1 MAFTRRDFVKGGVAA
16 FTWGFAAPA
25 FLSDVA
31 HAQGAASRNLVVLY
45 LGGGND
51 SLNTVVPY
59 ADSFYYSRRPTIAI
73 PPGVVLQLGTDGA
86 GRAIGL
92 HPQLPGLRTIFNQGR
107 MAVIQ
112 RTGYP
117 NLSRSHFL
125 GTDIWSTASMT
136 APQGPG
142 WIGRYLDTLPLP
154 VDPLVGWNTNR
165 ELPRTMIARTVSVPS
180 IPSPAQYAFSSP
192 NSGTPDQNFA
202 RTSATRI
209 SSHVPVDRPHLAFVN
224 ASAQGAFAT
233 MDRVAQVAQYAPT
246 ATYPNTGLGSALR
259 AVAGAIVRGIGT
271 KVFWVQTGGYDTHAQ
286 QGTGASAT
294 GAYQSLMATIDGAIT
309 AFYTDMQNQALVNQT
324 TILTFSEFGRRVGE
338 NGTQGTDHG
347 EGGVMFAVGG
357 GVRGGIYGTAPDL
370 NPFVGNPTLSSDR
383 GDVRW
388 DIDFRR
394 VYAEILDKWL
404 GSNSVAVLGGDYRN
418 PALNFIV

>member
-1 MAFTRRDFVKGGVAA
+1 MAFTRREFVKGGVAA

-31 HAQGAASRNLVVLY
+31 QAQGAQSRNLVVLY

-51 SLNTVVPY
+51 SLNTVIPY
-59 ADSFYYSRRPTIAI
+59 NDGFYYSRRPTIAV
-73 PPGVVLQLGTDGA
+73 PGNMVLQIGSDAA
-86 GRAIGL
+86 GNALGL
-92 HPQLPGLRTIFNQGR
+92 HPRLTGLATIYNQGR
-107 MAVIQ
+107 MAIVQ

-125 GTDIWSTASMT
+125 GTDIWSTASMS

-142 WIGRYLDTLPLP
+142 WLGRYLDTLPSP

-180 IPSPAQYAFSSP
+180 IPSPTAYAFSSP
-192 NSGTPDQNFA
+192 NTGAEAGHA

-224 ASAQGAFAT
+224 GSAQGAFAT
-233 MDRVAQVAQYAPT
+233 MDRVATVATYTPT
-246 ATYPNTGLGSALR
+246 AAYPNTGLGNALR

-271 KVFWVQTGGYDTHAQ
+271 KVFWVQTGGYDTHAS
-286 QGTGASAT
+286 QGAGSQTT
-294 GAYQSLMATIDGAIT
+294 GAYYNLMATINDAIL
-309 AFYTDMQNQALVNQT
+309 AFYVDMQNQGLLGQT
-324 TILTFSEFGRRVGE
+324 TLLEFSEFGRRVAE

-347 EGGVMFAVGG
+347 EGGVMFAIGG
-357 GVRGGIYGTAPDL
+357 AVRGGIYGTAPNL
-370 NPFVGNPTLSSDR
+370 NPFQGNPTLSSAG

-388 DIDFRR
+388 EIDFRR
-394 VYAEILDKWL
+394 VYAEILDRWL
-404 GSNSVAVLGGDYRN
+404 GASSVAVLGGDYRN
-418 PALNFIV
+418 YVGILPA

>member
-31 HAQGAASRNLVVLY
+31 QAQGAVSRNLVVLY

-73 PPGVVLQLGTDGA
+73 PPGVVLQIGTDGA
-86 GRAIGL
+86 GRALGL
-92 HPQLPGLRTIFNQGR
+92 HPNLPGMRNIFNQGR

-142 WIGRYLDTLPLP
+142 WLGRYLDTLPLP

-165 ELPRTMIARTVSVPS
+165 ELPRTMIARTVS
-180 IPSPAQYAFSSP
+180 
-192 NSGTPDQNFA
+192 GT
-202 RTSATRI
+202 R
-209 SSHVPVDRPHLAFVN
+209 
-224 ASAQGAFAT
+224 
-233 MDRVAQVAQYAPT
+233 
-246 ATYPNTGLGSALR
+246 
-259 AVAGAIVRGIGT
+259 
-271 KVFWVQTGGYDTHAQ
+271 
-286 QGTGASAT
+286 
-294 GAYQSLMATIDGAIT
+294 
-309 AFYTDMQNQALVNQT
+309 
-324 TILTFSEFGRRVGE
+324 
-338 NGTQGTDHG
+338 
-347 EGGVMFAVGG
+347 
-357 GVRGGIYGTAPDL
+357 
-370 NPFVGNPTLSSDR
+370 
-383 GDVRW
+383 
-388 DIDFRR
+388 
-394 VYAEILDKWL
+394 
-404 GSNSVAVLGGDYRN
+404 
-418 PALNFIV
+418 

>member
-59 ADSFYYSRRPTIAI
+59 GDAFYYSRRPTIAI
-73 PPGVVLQLGTDGA
+73 PPGSVLQIGTDGGGNA
-86 GRAIGL
+86 LGL
-92 HPQLPGLRTIFNQGR
+92 HPNLVGLRGIFSQGR

-125 GTDIWSTASMT
+125 GTDIWSTASMS

-142 WIGRYLDTLPLP
+142 WLGRYLDTLPLP
-154 VDPLVGWNTNR
+154 VDPLIGWNTNR

-180 IPSPAQYAFSSP
+180 IPSPTQYAFSSP
-192 NSGTPDQNFA
+192 NGGTPDQGYA

-209 SSHVPVDRPHLAFVN
+209 SSHVPVNRPHLAFVN

-246 ATYPNTGLGSALR
+246 ATYPNTGLGNALR

-286 QGTGASAT
+286 QGAGASAT

-309 AFYTDMQNQALVNQT
+309 AFYTDMQNQGLLDQT
-324 TILTFSEFGRRVGE
+324 TLLEFSEFGRRVGE

-347 EGGVMFAVGG
+347 EGGVMFAIGG
-357 GVRGGIYGTAPDL
+357 GVRGGVYGTAPNL
-370 NPFVGNPTLSSDR
+370 NPFAGNPTLSSGG

-394 VYAEILDKWL
+394 VYAEILDRWL
-404 GSNSVAVLGGDYRN
+404 GSNSVAVLGGDYRS
-418 PALNFIV
+418 PALNFMA